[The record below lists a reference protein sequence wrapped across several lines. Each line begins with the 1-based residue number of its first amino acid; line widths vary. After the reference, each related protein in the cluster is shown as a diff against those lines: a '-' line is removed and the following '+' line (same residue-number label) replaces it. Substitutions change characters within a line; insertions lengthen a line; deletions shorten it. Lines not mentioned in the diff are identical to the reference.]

1 MGEKLLRANGCGQNR
16 AAAGPSAAAAPANT
30 GPRAGPG
37 RRPRLPLAVSP
48 TLSHIDGRT
57 PLPTLVDDSSPARAL
72 RVRLT
77 VAIGATAVVIAA
89 LVILARQPQVW
100 SLEHVPGLGALALAA
115 ALSRRLG
122 FPLPGR
128 GFASF
133 LLGVALLA
141 ILLVGWPAALLVTGA
156 GMLVGDLQLRR
167 LPPIEALANAAHLSF
182 GVAAA
187 GLVYSAVGGAGG
199 AGVLAG
205 RNLAALA
212 VVACMLPLIVN
223 GTFYLELSQGAHA
236 AWVDARLTLRWE
248 LAVYAC
254 SAAAAIGWVALAVA
268 QPPLTL
274 GLFLGALLLAGLAG
288 LYLLLRA
295 AIEADELRMVH
306 RLAGE
311 VAADVRLEKSFAR
324 IQALAGQLM
333 PWDGLGFARL
343 DDATGDLVPV
353 ADTGLATTRF
363 APQDALTAEVMRLR
377 RPLITPGGGAGRA
390 PSEILIPLR
399 QAGRITGLWSV
410 RCARPGVY
418 RQADADLL
426 DLLAP
431 QLALSLAL
439 SSLTQPVA
447 DSASQTATYV
457 RQLTDSAA
465 TVRQGFSE
473 VAQRTAHAED
483 LARGAVAEVATA
495 VGTLGTLV
503 DGLRQTREAAAATQ
517 RTTADVAQA
526 ILEVRSGSLRTSEQ
540 LQQLGGTIEQGAAEI
555 GRLQEAAGEVERF
568 SETIGGIAYQTNL
581 LALNATIEAARAGTM
596 GRGFGVV
603 ADEVRKLAE
612 ESERAARNIG
622 KSARE
627 TRKVIDRAV
636 RVLDAT
642 ARQLRDFYEAS
653 TGWGTELETIAG
665 TSDATRAAAEHLARL
680 PRDNL
685 GAAEQAT
692 ELLARAEAAAGASA
706 QEAHAVAA
714 AAAEQLRT
722 VEALA
727 RGAEDLSRLAERL
740 NHGARFME
748 AE

>member
-1 MGEKLLRANGCGQNR
+1 MND
-16 AAAGPSAAAAPANT
+16 
-30 GPRAGPG
+30 
-37 RRPRLPLAVSP
+37 LA
-48 TLSHIDGRT
+48 
-57 PLPTLVDDSSPARAL
+57 PARAL

-77 VAIGATAVVIAA
+77 VAAGAIAVLVAA
-89 LVILARQPQVW
+89 LLDLARHPEVW
-100 SLEHVPGLGALALAA
+100 SLTHAPGLIAMALAA

-141 ILLVGWPAALLVTGA
+141 LLLVGWPAALFATGL
-156 GMLVGDLQLRR
+156 GMLAGDLVLRR
-167 LPPIEALANAAHLSF
+167 LRPAEALANAVHLSF

-187 GLVYSAVGGAGG
+187 GLVYGAVGGATG
-199 AGVLAG
+199 ASALAT
-205 RNLAALA
+205 RNLAALT
-212 VVACMLPLIVN
+212 VVTCMLPLIVN
-223 GTFYLELSQGAHA
+223 GTFYLELSQGARA

-254 SAAAAIGWVALAVA
+254 SAAVALGWVALIGAHPAAVPGA
-268 QPPLTL
+268 PV
-274 GLFLGALLLAGLAG
+274 GALLTAGVIG

-295 AIEADELRMVH
+295 AIGADELRMVH

-324 IQALAGQLM
+324 IQAVAGQLM
-333 PWDGLGFARL
+333 PWDGMGFARV
-343 DDATGDLVPV
+343 DEATGDLVPV
-353 ADTGLATTRF
+353 ADTGLATRRY
-363 APQDALTAEVMRLR
+363 AVQDALTMEVLRQR
-377 RPLITPGGGAGRA
+377 RPVIASGHSDGE

-399 QAGRITGLWSV
+399 QTGRVAGLWSV
-410 RCARPGVY
+410 RCARPGAY

-431 QLALSLAL
+431 QLALSLTL
-439 SSLTQPVA
+439 SSLTQPVVH
-447 DSASQTATYV
+447 SASQTAVYV
-457 RQLTDSAA
+457 RQLTDSTT
-465 TVRQGFSE
+465 TVRQGFSD
-473 VAQRTAHAED
+473 VAQQTTQAEEH
-483 LARGAVAEVATA
+483 ARGAAAEVAAA

-503 DGLRQTREAAAATQ
+503 DGLRQTREAAAAAH
-517 RTTADVAQA
+517 RTTAEVAQA
-526 ILEVRSGSLRTSEQ
+526 ILAVRAGNVRTVEQ
-540 LQQLGGTIEQGAAEI
+540 LQQLGATIEQGAAEI

-581 LALNATIEAARAGTM
+581 LALNATIEAARAGTS

-636 RVLDAT
+636 ALLDAI
-642 ARQLRDFYEAS
+642 ARRLRDFHQAS
-653 TGWGTELETIAG
+653 AGWGAELEAIAG
-665 TSDATRAAAEHLARL
+665 TSEATRTATEHLARL
-680 PRDNL
+680 PRENL
-685 GAAEQAT
+685 AEAERAT
-692 ELLARAEAAAGASA
+692 ELLARAEAAAGQSA
-706 QEAHAVAA
+706 EEARAVAA

-722 VEALA
+722 VETLA
-727 RGAEDLSRLAERL
+727 RGAADLSRLAEGL
-740 NHGARFME
+740 SDGARFMQGE
-748 AE
+748 